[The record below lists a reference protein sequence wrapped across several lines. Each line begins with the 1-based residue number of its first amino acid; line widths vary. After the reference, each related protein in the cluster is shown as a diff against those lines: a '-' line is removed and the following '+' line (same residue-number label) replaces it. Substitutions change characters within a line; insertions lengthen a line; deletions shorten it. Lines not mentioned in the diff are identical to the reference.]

1 MQLGFT
7 SLATLDTSVLVAV
20 KTGGAERAW
29 TPCEARA

>member
-20 KTGGAERAW
+20 KQVVQRELGLRVT
-29 TPCEARA
+29 